1 MCPLLA
7 WPLSRS
13 EHWVWH
19 HSLASLPVLCVHQ
32 LVSRWCVCVSL
43 LLIVP
48 AEEFDESVV
57 PALPK
62 AKLAPTRGAAYKVL
76 ATLCGGT
83 PDNLASLMQ
92 RLSSLV
98 AQTTKVGLLSRAL
111 PRSAMT
117 LVWGGGG
124 LFAHV
129 CHSTSLCVGATA
141 R

>member
-7 WPLSRS
+7 WPPTPP
-13 EHWVWH
+13 EHWVWRP
-19 HSLASLPVLCVHQ
+19 SLASPPMLCVNQ
-32 LVSRWCVCVSL
+32 RVSRWWVCVSL

-98 AQTTKVGLLSRAL
+98 AQTTKVGALFRAV
-111 PRSAMT
+111 P
-117 LVWGGGG
+117 
-124 LFAHV
+124 
-129 CHSTSLCVGATA
+129 
-141 R
+141 

>member
-1 MCPLLA
+1 MTPLAGLA
-7 WPLSRS
+7 HCTVWPWQHGWRS
-13 EHWVWH
+13 TCFP
-19 HSLASLPVLCVHQ
+19 L
-32 LVSRWCVCVSL
+32 VCVSL
-43 LLIVP
+43 LLVVP

-98 AQTTKVGLLSRAL
+98 AQTTKVGVLSRAL

-117 LVWGGGG
+117 LVGGGAAW
-124 LFAHV
+124 LPM
-129 CHSTSLCVGATA
+129 CVTRPRCVLVPRRADGC